1 MNKENGLYLYEEVML
16 LALHDDKGTLG
27 TSFSDYAVSGAVLA
41 ELAMSGRIEVE
52 ETKKQLVNVLDA
64 APTGDPVIDECIE
77 KMATSKRRASL
88 ASWVSKLAGIKK
100 LRHKVATQ
108 LVKRG
113 ILKADER
120 KILWLFTQKI
130 YPELN
135 PEPEDE
141 IVARLQTAIFDD
153 VPEIDEHTCVLI
165 SLADGSNLLDATF
178 GRKEMK
184 GRKERVA
191 QIINGELVGKATKET
206 ITAVQTAVFVAAIM
220 PAFIAATTAST

>member
-1 MNKENGLYLYEEVML
+1 MNSKNGLYLYEEVML

-27 TSFSDYAVSGAVLA
+27 SSFSDYAVSGAVLA
-41 ELAMSGRIEVE
+41 ELVMSGRIEVE

-64 APTGDPVIDECIE
+64 SLTGDPVIDECVQ
-77 KMATSKRRASL
+77 KMHSSKRRASL
-88 ASWVSKLAGIKK
+88 KNWVSKLARIKD

-113 ILKADER
+113 IVKADER

-135 PEPEDE
+135 AEPEDE
-141 IVARLQTAIFDD
+141 IVARLQKAIFGDAA
-153 VPEIDEHTCVLI
+153 EIDEDTCVLI
-165 SLADGSNLLDATF
+165 SLADGSNLLNETF

-184 GRKERVA
+184 GRKDRVA
-191 QIINGELVGKATKET
+191 QIVNGDLVGKATKET
-206 ITAVQTAVFVAAIM
+206 IAAVQTAVMVAAIM